1 MKLLYLTSES
11 LSFDPILSS
20 QVVPLLN
27 CIKFKLSPTLLTF
40 EPSGFDLSAKE
51 AEFGIKLSPLIKR
64 NHLTNL
70 LFLFL
75 WLKNNGRQFDIIH
88 VRSYLPMTIAL
99 LYKLF
104 NRKFKLVFDP
114 RGLYAE
120 ELEYYKGKSIASS
133 IFKWLEKYFIR
144 YSDAVVAVSN
154 SMTNY
159 FATAYTGSANKIYAI
174 PTFAQIASAG
184 HKGLVPNIRENFG
197 WKNET
202 LLCYSGSMEGWQCF
216 EEIVYIFSILRTHSS
231 RFRFVFL
238 SRSAQEMRKKIGD
251 RIPVDSYVVY
261 SASPADL
268 PNYLAQCDYGFLVRK
283 PHVINKVA
291 APIKVKDYLLAG
303 LRLVVTSEVGDTSE
317 FLLDHDCGLTV
328 DYTNICSGNINH
340 AQFEDPVPIS
350 DKRRISQI
358 AASEFSLNVA
368 AKKHLALYS
377 TLLLNDEIDHMVV
390 AK

>member
-27 CIKFKLSPTLLTF
+27 CIKFKLNPTLLTF
-40 EPSGFDLSAKE
+40 EPRGFDLSVKE
-51 AEFGIKLSPLIKR
+51 AEFGIKLSPLVKR
-64 NHLTNL
+64 NHFTNL

-88 VRSYLPMTIAL
+88 VRSYMPMTIAL

-104 NRKFKLVFDP
+104 NRKFKLIFDP
-114 RGLYAE
+114 RGLFAE
-120 ELEYYKGKSIASS
+120 ELEYYKGKGIVSR

-144 YSDAVVAVSN
+144 YSDAVIAVSN

-159 FATAYTGSANKIYAI
+159 FATTYTGSANKIYAI
-174 PTFAQIASAG
+174 PTFAQLASIG

-216 EEIVYIFSILRTHSS
+216 EEIVYIFSILRTKSS

-238 SRSAQEMRKKIGD
+238 SRSAQEMRKIIGD

-261 SASPADL
+261 SASPAEL
-268 PNYLAQCDYGFLVRK
+268 PYYLTQCDYGFLIRR
-283 PHVINKVA
+283 PHIINRVA

-317 FLLDHDCGLTV
+317 FISDHNCGISV
-328 DYTNICSGNINH
+328 DYKDVCNGNINYVRLEEN
-340 AQFEDPVPIS
+340 APNS
-350 DKRRISQI
+350 DKIRISQI
-358 AASEFSLNVA
+358 AASEFSLEVA
-368 AKKHLALYS
+368 ANKHFALYS
-377 TLLLNDEIDHMVV
+377 TLLLNDERDHMVGV
-390 AK
+390 K